1 MSKYEIT
8 DTNLV
13 NTINNSLKNFN
24 SIDHKLSNSNNLV
37 DSYYRGDFYET
48 DDELHTNFNRIHNL
62 KALDVDFW

>member
-13 NTINNSLKNFN
+13 RTINNSIKNFN
-24 SIDHKLSNSNNLV
+24 SIDHKFSNDNNLV

-48 DDELHTNFNRIHNL
+48 EDQLYTNFNRLNL
-62 KALDVDFW
+62 KALDKDLW